1 MNLEDLAKKTIDE
14 VHHQIKEQER
24 QLQSL
29 KEQEEEHQKEESV
42 KDAEE
47 VIEVVEEEALSKDK
61 QEEILE
67 QIQMAK
73 FQEEQGNLESNEKEE
88 GQKTPPQESEEILEE
103 SEILNPNIIAKV
115 QGLSEDIFLKNLKE
129 RILVLFEGLNDTKRE
144 DLDSRLELTINFLE
158 FLLANIEDR
167 LNK

>member
-29 KEQEEEHQKEESV
+29 KEQEEEHQKADET
-42 KDAEE
+42 K
-47 VIEVVEEEALSKDK
+47 IEVLEDDHLKTS
-61 QEEILE
+61 QEDILE

-73 FQEEQGNLESNEKEE
+73 FQEEQGNLEIGEEDETQKEPLKE
-88 GQKTPPQESEEILEE
+88 DLVEE

-115 QGLSEDIFLKNLKE
+115 QSLNEDIFLKNLKE
-129 RILVLFEGLNDTKRE
+129 RILVLFEGLNDTKKK
-144 DLDSRLELTINFLE
+144 DLDARLELTINFLE

>member
-29 KEQEEEHQKEESV
+29 KEQEEEHQKADEA
-42 KDAEE
+42 K
-47 VIEVVEEEALSKDK
+47 IEALEDDHLKTS
-61 QEEILE
+61 QEDILE

-73 FQEEQGNLESNEKEE
+73 FQEEQENLEINDEDETKGEPLKEE
-88 GQKTPPQESEEILEE
+88 LVEE

-115 QGLSEDIFLKNLKE
+115 QSLNEDIFLKNLKE
-129 RILVLFEGLNDTKRE
+129 RILVLFEGLNDTKKE
-144 DLDSRLELTINFLE
+144 DLDARLELTINFLE

>member
-24 QLQSL
+24 QLKSL
-29 KEQEEEHQKEESV
+29 KEQEEEHQKEN
-42 KDAEE
+42 E
-47 VIEVVEEEALSKDK
+47 VDEAKIEVLENENLETS
-61 QEEILE
+61 QENILE

-73 FQEEQGNLESNEKEE
+73 FQEEQGNLEIGKQDETKEE
-88 GQKTPPQESEEILEE
+88 PLKEELVEE

-115 QGLSEDIFLKNLKE
+115 QSLNEDIFLKNLKE
-129 RILVLFEGLNDTKRE
+129 RILVLFEGLNDTKKE
-144 DLDSRLELTINFLE
+144 DLDARLELTINFLE

>member
-29 KEQEEEHQKEESV
+29 KEQEEEHQKADEA
-42 KDAEE
+42 K
-47 VIEVVEEEALSKDK
+47 IETLEDDHLKTS
-61 QEEILE
+61 QEDILE

-73 FQEEQGNLESNEKEE
+73 FQEEQENLEINDEDETKKEPLKEE
-88 GQKTPPQESEEILEE
+88 LVEE

-115 QGLSEDIFLKNLKE
+115 QSLNEDIFLKNLKE
-129 RILVLFEGLNDTKRE
+129 RILVLFEGLNDTKKE
-144 DLDSRLELTINFLE
+144 DLDARLELTINFLE

>member
-14 VHHQIKEQER
+14 VHHQIKERER

-29 KEQEEEHQKEESV
+29 KEQEEEHQKADEA
-42 KDAEE
+42 K
-47 VIEVVEEEALSKDK
+47 IEVLEDDHLKTS
-61 QEEILE
+61 QEDILE

-73 FQEEQGNLESNEKEE
+73 FQEEQENLEINDEDETKKEPLKEK
-88 GQKTPPQESEEILEE
+88 LVEE

-115 QGLSEDIFLKNLKE
+115 QSLNEDIFLKNLKE
-129 RILVLFEGLNDTKRE
+129 RILVLFEGLNDTKKE
-144 DLDSRLELTINFLE
+144 DLDARLELTINFLE

>member
-29 KEQEEEHQKEESV
+29 KEQEEELQKENET
-42 KDAEE
+42 K
-47 VIEVVEEEALSKDK
+47 IEVLEDDHLKTS
-61 QEEILE
+61 QEDILE

-73 FQEEQGNLESNEKEE
+73 FQEEQENLEINDEDETKGEPLKEE
-88 GQKTPPQESEEILEE
+88 LVEE

-115 QGLSEDIFLKNLKE
+115 QSLNEDIFLKNLKE
-129 RILVLFEGLNDTKRE
+129 RILVLFEGLNDTKKE
-144 DLDSRLELTINFLE
+144 DLDTRLELTINFLE

>member
-24 QLQSL
+24 QFQSL
-29 KEQEEEHQKEESV
+29 KEQEEEHQKADET
-42 KDAEE
+42 K
-47 VIEVVEEEALSKDK
+47 IEVLEDDHLKTS
-61 QEEILE
+61 QEDILE

-73 FQEEQGNLESNEKEE
+73 FQEEQENLEINDEDKTKEE
-88 GQKTPPQESEEILEE
+88 PLKEEPVEE

-115 QGLSEDIFLKNLKE
+115 QSLNEDIFLKNLKE
-129 RILVLFEGLNDTKRE
+129 RILVLFEGLNDTKKE
-144 DLDSRLELTINFLE
+144 DLDARLELTINFLE

>member
-29 KEQEEEHQKEESV
+29 KEQEEEHQKADEA
-42 KDAEE
+42 K
-47 VIEVVEEEALSKDK
+47 IEALEDDHLKTS
-61 QEEILE
+61 QEDILE

-73 FQEEQGNLESNEKEE
+73 FQEEQENLEINDEDKTKEE
-88 GQKTPPQESEEILEE
+88 PLKEEPVEE

-115 QGLSEDIFLKNLKE
+115 QSLNEDIFLKNLKE
-129 RILVLFEGLNDTKRE
+129 RILVLFEGLNDTKKE
-144 DLDSRLELTINFLE
+144 DLDARLELTINFLE

>member
-29 KEQEEEHQKEESV
+29 KEQEEEHQKADEA
-42 KDAEE
+42 K
-47 VIEVVEEEALSKDK
+47 IEALEDDHLKTS
-61 QEEILE
+61 QEDILE

-73 FQEEQGNLESNEKEE
+73 FQEEQENLEINDEDKTKEE
-88 GQKTPPQESEEILEE
+88 PLKEEPVEE

-115 QGLSEDIFLKNLKE
+115 QSLNEDIFLKNLKE
-129 RILVLFEGLNDTKRE
+129 RILVLFEGLNDTKKE
-144 DLDSRLELTINFLE
+144 DLDTRLELTINFLE

>member
-29 KEQEEEHQKEESV
+29 KEQEEEHQKVDEA
-42 KDAEE
+42 K
-47 VIEVVEEEALSKDK
+47 IETLEDDHLKTS
-61 QEEILE
+61 QEDILE

-73 FQEEQGNLESNEKEE
+73 FQEEQENLEINDEDETKGESLKEE
-88 GQKTPPQESEEILEE
+88 LVEE

-115 QGLSEDIFLKNLKE
+115 QSLNEDIFLKNLKE
-129 RILVLFEGLNDTKRE
+129 RILVLFEGLNDTKKE
-144 DLDSRLELTINFLE
+144 DLDARLELTINFLE

>member
-29 KEQEEEHQKEESV
+29 KEQEEEHQKADET
-42 KDAEE
+42 K
-47 VIEVVEEEALSKDK
+47 IEVLEDDHLKTS
-61 QEEILE
+61 QEDILE

-73 FQEEQGNLESNEKEE
+73 FQEEQENLEISKQDETKEE
-88 GQKTPPQESEEILEE
+88 PLKEELVEE

-115 QGLSEDIFLKNLKE
+115 QSLNEDIFLKNLKE
-129 RILVLFEGLNDTKRE
+129 RILVLFEGLNDTKKE
-144 DLDSRLELTINFLE
+144 DLDARLELTINFLE

>member
-29 KEQEEEHQKEESV
+29 KEQEEEHQKADEA
-42 KDAEE
+42 K
-47 VIEVVEEEALSKDK
+47 IETLEDDHLKTS
-61 QEEILE
+61 QEDILE

-73 FQEEQGNLESNEKEE
+73 FQEEQENLEINDEDETKEE
-88 GQKTPPQESEEILEE
+88 PLKEELVEE

-115 QGLSEDIFLKNLKE
+115 QSLNEDIFLKNLKE
-129 RILVLFEGLNDTKRE
+129 RILVLFEGLNDTKKE
-144 DLDSRLELTINFLE
+144 DLDTRLELTINFLE

>member
-29 KEQEEEHQKEESV
+29 KEQEEELQKENET
-42 KDAEE
+42 K
-47 VIEVVEEEALSKDK
+47 IEVLENDHLKTS
-61 QEEILE
+61 QEDILE

-73 FQEEQGNLESNEKEE
+73 FQEEQENLEISEQNETKEE
-88 GQKTPPQESEEILEE
+88 PLKEELVEE

-115 QGLSEDIFLKNLKE
+115 QSLNEDIFLKNLKE
-129 RILVLFEGLNDTKRE
+129 RILVLFEGLNDTKKE
-144 DLDSRLELTINFLE
+144 DLDARLELTINFLE

>member
-29 KEQEEEHQKEESV
+29 KEQEEEHQKADEA
-42 KDAEE
+42 K
-47 VIEVVEEEALSKDK
+47 IETLEDDHLKTS
-61 QEEILE
+61 QEDILE

-73 FQEEQGNLESNEKEE
+73 FQEEQENLEINDEDETKGEPLKEE
-88 GQKTPPQESEEILEE
+88 LVEE

-115 QGLSEDIFLKNLKE
+115 QSLNEDIFLKNLKE
-129 RILVLFEGLNDTKRE
+129 RILVLFEGLNDTKKE
-144 DLDSRLELTINFLE
+144 DLDARLELTINFLE

>member
-29 KEQEEEHQKEESV
+29 KEQEEEHQKADEA
-42 KDAEE
+42 K
-47 VIEVVEEEALSKDK
+47 IEALEDDHLKTS
-61 QEEILE
+61 QEDILE

-73 FQEEQGNLESNEKEE
+73 FQEEQENLEINDEDETKEE
-88 GQKTPPQESEEILEE
+88 PLKEELVEE

-115 QGLSEDIFLKNLKE
+115 QSLNEDIFLKNLKE
-129 RILVLFEGLNDTKRE
+129 RILVLFEGLNDTKKE
-144 DLDSRLELTINFLE
+144 DLDARLELTINFLE

>member
-29 KEQEEEHQKEESV
+29 KEQEEEHQKADEA
-42 KDAEE
+42 K
-47 VIEVVEEEALSKDK
+47 IETLEDDHLKTS
-61 QEEILE
+61 QEDILE

-73 FQEEQGNLESNEKEE
+73 FQEEQENLEINDEDETKGEPLKEE
-88 GQKTPPQESEEILEE
+88 FVEE

-115 QGLSEDIFLKNLKE
+115 QSLNEDIFLKNLKE
-129 RILVLFEGLNDTKRE
+129 RILVLFEGLNDTKKE
-144 DLDSRLELTINFLE
+144 DLDARLELTINFLE

>member
-29 KEQEEEHQKEESV
+29 KEQEEEHQKVDEA
-42 KDAEE
+42 K
-47 VIEVVEEEALSKDK
+47 IETLEDDHLKTS
-61 QEEILE
+61 QEDILE

-73 FQEEQGNLESNEKEE
+73 FQEEQENLEISEKDETKGEPLKEE
-88 GQKTPPQESEEILEE
+88 LVEE

-115 QGLSEDIFLKNLKE
+115 QSLNEDIFLKNLKE
-129 RILVLFEGLNDTKRE
+129 RILVLFEGLNDTKKE
-144 DLDSRLELTINFLE
+144 DLDARLELTINFLE

>member
-29 KEQEEEHQKEESV
+29 KEQEEEHQKVDEA
-42 KDAEE
+42 K
-47 VIEVVEEEALSKDK
+47 IETLEDDHLKTS
-61 QEEILE
+61 QEDILE

-73 FQEEQGNLESNEKEE
+73 FQEEQENLEINDEDETKGDPLKEE
-88 GQKTPPQESEEILEE
+88 LVEE

-115 QGLSEDIFLKNLKE
+115 QSLNEDIFLKNLKE
-129 RILVLFEGLNDTKRE
+129 RILVLFEGLNDTKKE
-144 DLDSRLELTINFLE
+144 DLDARLELTINFLE

>member
-29 KEQEEEHQKEESV
+29 KEQEEEHQKADEA
-42 KDAEE
+42 K
-47 VIEVVEEEALSKDK
+47 IETLEDDHLKTS
-61 QEEILE
+61 QEDILE

-73 FQEEQGNLESNEKEE
+73 FQEEQENLEINEKDETKEE
-88 GQKTPPQESEEILEE
+88 PLKEELVEE

-115 QGLSEDIFLKNLKE
+115 QSLNEDIFLKNLKE
-129 RILVLFEGLNDTKRE
+129 RILVLFEGLNDTKKE
-144 DLDSRLELTINFLE
+144 DLDARLELTINFLE

>member
-24 QLQSL
+24 QLKSL
-29 KEQEEEHQKEESV
+29 KEQEEEHQKEN
-42 KDAEE
+42 E
-47 VIEVVEEEALSKDK
+47 VDEAKIEVLENENLETS
-61 QEEILE
+61 QENILE

-73 FQEEQGNLESNEKEE
+73 FQEEQENLEINDEDKTKEE
-88 GQKTPPQESEEILEE
+88 PLKEELVEE

-115 QGLSEDIFLKNLKE
+115 QSLNEDIFLKNLKE
-129 RILVLFEGLNDTKRE
+129 RILVLFEGLNDTKKE
-144 DLDSRLELTINFLE
+144 DLDARLELTINFLE

>member
-29 KEQEEEHQKEESV
+29 KEQEEEHQKVDEA
-42 KDAEE
+42 K
-47 VIEVVEEEALSKDK
+47 IETLEDDHLKTS
-61 QEEILE
+61 QEDILE

-73 FQEEQGNLESNEKEE
+73 FQEEQENLEINDGDETKGEPLKEE
-88 GQKTPPQESEEILEE
+88 LVEE

-115 QGLSEDIFLKNLKE
+115 QSLNEDIFLKNLKE
-129 RILVLFEGLNDTKRE
+129 RILVLFEGLNDTKKE
-144 DLDSRLELTINFLE
+144 DLDTRLELTINFLE

>member
-24 QLQSL
+24 QLKSL
-29 KEQEEEHQKEESV
+29 KEQEEEYQK
-42 KDAEE
+42 
-47 VIEVVEEEALSKDK
+47 EVVEEQGAEVFEKEELITPEK

-73 FQEEQGNLESNEKEE
+73 FQEEQENLEINDEDKTKEE
-88 GQKTPPQESEEILEE
+88 PLKEELVEE

-115 QGLSEDIFLKNLKE
+115 QSLNEDIFLKNLKE
-129 RILVLFEGLNDTKRE
+129 RILVLFEGLNDTKKE
-144 DLDSRLELTINFLE
+144 DLDARLELTINFLE

>member
-29 KEQEEEHQKEESV
+29 KEQEEEHQKADEA
-42 KDAEE
+42 K
-47 VIEVVEEEALSKDK
+47 IEVLEDDHLKTS
-61 QEEILE
+61 QEDILE

-73 FQEEQGNLESNEKEE
+73 FQEEQENLEINDKDETKEE
-88 GQKTPPQESEEILEE
+88 PLKEELVEE

-115 QGLSEDIFLKNLKE
+115 QSLNEDIFLKNLKE
-129 RILVLFEGLNDTKRE
+129 RILVLFEGLNDTKKE
-144 DLDSRLELTINFLE
+144 DLDARLELTINFLE

>member
-29 KEQEEEHQKEESV
+29 KEQEEEHQKADEA
-42 KDAEE
+42 K
-47 VIEVVEEEALSKDK
+47 IEVLEDDHLKTS
-61 QEEILE
+61 QEDILE

-73 FQEEQGNLESNEKEE
+73 FQEEQENLEISEQDETKKEPLKEE
-88 GQKTPPQESEEILEE
+88 PIEE

-115 QGLSEDIFLKNLKE
+115 QSLNEDIFLKNLKE
-129 RILVLFEGLNDTKRE
+129 RILVLFEGLNDTKKE
-144 DLDSRLELTINFLE
+144 DLDARLELTINFLE

>member
-29 KEQEEEHQKEESV
+29 KEQEEEHQKADET
-42 KDAEE
+42 K
-47 VIEVVEEEALSKDK
+47 IEVLEDDHLKTS
-61 QEEILE
+61 QEDILE

-73 FQEEQGNLESNEKEE
+73 FQEEQENLEISEQDETKKE
-88 GQKTPPQESEEILEE
+88 PLQEELVEE

-115 QGLSEDIFLKNLKE
+115 QSLSEDIFLKNLKE
-129 RILVLFEGLNDTKRE
+129 RILVLFEGLNDTKKE
-144 DLDSRLELTINFLE
+144 DLDARLELTINFLE

>member
-29 KEQEEEHQKEESV
+29 KEQEEEHQKADEA
-42 KDAEE
+42 K
-47 VIEVVEEEALSKDK
+47 IETLEDDHLKTS
-61 QEEILE
+61 QEDILE

-73 FQEEQGNLESNEKEE
+73 FQEEQENLEINDEDETKGEPLKEE
-88 GQKTPPQESEEILEE
+88 LVEE

-115 QGLSEDIFLKNLKE
+115 QSLNEYIFLKNLKE
-129 RILVLFEGLNDTKRE
+129 RILVLFEGLNDTKKE
-144 DLDSRLELTINFLE
+144 DLDTRLELTINFLE

>member
-29 KEQEEEHQKEESV
+29 KEQEEEHQKVDEA
-42 KDAEE
+42 K
-47 VIEVVEEEALSKDK
+47 IETLEDDHLKTS
-61 QEEILE
+61 QEDILE

-73 FQEEQGNLESNEKEE
+73 FQEEQENLEINDEDKTKKEPLKEE
-88 GQKTPPQESEEILEE
+88 PVEE

-115 QGLSEDIFLKNLKE
+115 QSLNEDIFLKNLKE
-129 RILVLFEGLNDTKRE
+129 RILVLFEGLNDTKKE
-144 DLDSRLELTINFLE
+144 DLDARLELTINFLE

>member
-29 KEQEEEHQKEESV
+29 KEQEEEHQKADEA
-42 KDAEE
+42 K
-47 VIEVVEEEALSKDK
+47 IEVLEDDHLKTS
-61 QEEILE
+61 QEDILE

-73 FQEEQGNLESNEKEE
+73 FQEEQENLEINNEDKMKKEPLKEE
-88 GQKTPPQESEEILEE
+88 PVEE

-115 QGLSEDIFLKNLKE
+115 QSLNEDIFLKNLKE
-129 RILVLFEGLNDTKRE
+129 RILVLFEGLNDTKKE
-144 DLDSRLELTINFLE
+144 DLDARLELTINFLE